1 MVPGGFNDSKL
12 TSRTLS
18 LYVAIFHVFPLRVQP
33 YYLIV
38 LRWLPQ
44 LKLMSSHMVFEAENR
59 GFPFIKEER
68 TFPEAL
74 ADISLTSTGSQ
85 AQT

>member
-1 MVPGGFNDSKL
+1 MAATAQS
-12 TSRTLS
+12 
-18 LYVAIFHVFPLRVQP
+18 I
-33 YYLIV
+33 
-38 LRWLPQ
+38 
-44 LKLMSSHMVFEAENR
+44 MSSHMVFKAENR

-85 AQT
+85 RLRLSYKGWENKSLI